1 MMEIPE
7 SNTIAQQLNQTIQG
21 KTILNVTANH
31 SPHKFTWYFGD
42 PSTYHDLLTGTKIGR
57 SLAVAGNVEIQAGER
72 RILLQDG
79 VNLRYLPA
87 GEEAP
92 QKHQLFI
99 EFDDFSRLTA
109 TVQMYG
115 GISAFRDGEND
126 NPYYLVG
133 KEKPSPLSDGF
144 DESYFVSL
152 CGCSG
157 FEKLS
162 AKAYLATEQRI
173 PGLGNGVLQDILWN
187 ARIHP
192 KRKMGE
198 LSDSELA
205 GLYRAVK
212 DTLMEMALKGGRN
225 TERDLYGCFGGYR
238 SVLSKNTVGQPC
250 PECGT
255 PIQKEAYLGGS
266 IYYCGQC
273 QKYEKPVKLKGAK

>member
-7 SNTIAQQLNQTIQG
+7 SNTIARQLNETIQG
-21 KTILNVTANH
+21 KTILNVTACH

-42 PSTYHDLLTGTKIGR
+42 PSTYHELLSGFRIDR
-57 SLAVAGNVEIQAGER
+57 SLAVAGNVEIQAGDC

-99 EFDDFSRLTA
+99 EFDDFSRLTG

-115 GISAFRDGEND
+115 GISAFRDGENE

-133 KEKPSPLSDGF
+133 KEKPSPLGDEF
-144 DESYFVSL
+144 DESYFQSL
-152 CGCSG
+152 CGCPN

-162 AKAYLATEQRI
+162 AKAFLATEQRI

-187 ARIHP
+187 AGIHP
-192 KRKMGE
+192 KRKMVE
-198 LSDSELA
+198 LSDAELT

-212 DTLMEMALKGGRN
+212 DMLVEMTLKGGRD
-225 TERDLYGCFGGYR
+225 TERDLYGCSGGYR

-250 PECGT
+250 PACGA

-266 IYYCGQC
+266 IYFCDQC
-273 QKYEKPVKLKGAK
+273 QKYVKPVKHKGAK